1 MTEKNQT
8 RIYVQTLSL
17 LNRFT
22 KRISK
27 LPEDLQETFLDD
39 LETAMENRLKVL
51 ERAKQ

>member
-1 MTEKNQT
+1 MTENQT
-8 RIYVQTLSL
+8 RIYLRTIAL

-22 KRISK
+22 TRISR
-27 LPEDLQETFLDD
+27 LPLDLQETFLAD